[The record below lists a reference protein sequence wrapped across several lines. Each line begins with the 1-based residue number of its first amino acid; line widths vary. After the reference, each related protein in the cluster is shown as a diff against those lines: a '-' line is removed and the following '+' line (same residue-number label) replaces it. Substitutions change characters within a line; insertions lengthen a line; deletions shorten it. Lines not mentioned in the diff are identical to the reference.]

1 MVNEM
6 TDAVVILS
14 ANQAFY
20 DAFSTASFD
29 LMKKVWSSSEE
40 IVCIHPGWAP
50 LYGQEAVMQSWSNIF
65 MEGHSPKIT
74 CHNAIAHFLK
84 FDLCF
89 VTCFESLQGGTMAAT
104 NIFLSEENSWKMIH
118 HHAAPTAQHIP
129 HTSND
134 NLRLQ

>member
-6 TDAVVILS
+6 TDAVAILS
-14 ANQAFY
+14 ANRAFY
-20 DAFSTASFD
+20 DAFSAPSFD

-50 LYGQEAVMQSWSNIF
+50 LYGQAAVMQSWSNIL
-65 MEGHSPKIT
+65 MGGHTPKIT

-104 NIFLSEENSWKMIH
+104 NIFLNEENSWKMIH

-134 NLRLQ
+134 NSRLQ

>member
-1 MVNEM
+1 M

-29 LMKKVWSSSEE
+29 LMKKVWSASEE

-50 LYGQEAVMQSWSNIF
+50 LYGQEAVMQSWSNIL
-65 MEGHSPKIT
+65 MGGHTPKIT
-74 CHNAIAHFLK
+74 CHSAIAHFLRS
-84 FDLCF
+84 DLCL
-89 VTCFESLQGGTMAAT
+89 VTCFESLQGRTMAAT
-104 NIFLSEENSWKMIH
+104 NIFLNEENSWKMIH

-134 NLRLQ
+134 NSRLQ

>member
-6 TDAVVILS
+6 TDAVVILY
-14 ANQAFY
+14 ANKAFFV
-20 DAFSTASFD
+20 AFSTASFD

-50 LYGQEAVMQSWSNIF
+50 LYGQEAVMQSWSNIL
-65 MEGHSPKIT
+65 MGGHTPKIT

-104 NIFLSEENSWKMIH
+104 NIFLNEENSWKMIH

-134 NLRLQ
+134 NSRLQ

>member
-29 LMKKVWSSSEE
+29 LMKNVWSSREE

-50 LYGQEAVMQSWSNIF
+50 LYGQEAVMQSWSNIL
-65 MEGHSPKIT
+65 MGGHSPKIT

-104 NIFLSEENSWKMIH
+104 NIFLNEENSWKMIH

-134 NLRLQ
+134 NSRLQ

>member
-1 MVNEM
+1 M

-29 LMKKVWSSSEE
+29 LMKNVWSSSEE

-50 LYGQEAVMQSWSNIF
+50 LYGQEAVMQSWSNIL
-65 MEGHSPKIT
+65 MGGHSPKIT

-104 NIFLSEENSWKMIH
+104 NIFLNEENSLKIIH
-118 HHAAPTAQHIP
+118 HQAAPTAQHIP
-129 HTSND
+129 HTSKD
-134 NLRLQ
+134 NTRLQ

>member
-1 MVNEM
+1 
-6 TDAVVILS
+6 
-14 ANQAFY
+14 
-20 DAFSTASFD
+20 
-29 LMKKVWSSSEE
+29 MKNVWSSSEE

-50 LYGQEAVMQSWSNIF
+50 LYGQEAVMQSWSNIL
-65 MEGHSPKIT
+65 MGGHSPKIT

-104 NIFLSEENSWKMIH
+104 NIFLNEENSWKMIH

-134 NLRLQ
+134 NSRLQ